1 MLLTRETD
9 YALRVLRG
17 LLDGEQRAVG
27 EISKQ
32 QMIPQQF
39 AYKIVKKLSRAGFVQ
54 VSRGVDGGCRL
65 IADLKKVS
73 LFDLMAAMEG
83 RCDVNA
89 CMDGNFVCPWREQN
103 GGCRVHDRLNDIQAK
118 MDETLHQCDLMSL
131 LAED

>member
-9 YALRVLRG
+9 YALRVLRS

-39 AYKIVKKLSRAGFVQ
+39 AYKIVKKLAHAGFVQ

-65 IADLKKVS
+65 IADLTKVS

-89 CMDGNFVCPWREQN
+89 CMDENFVCPWREQN
-103 GGCRVHDRLNDIQAK
+103 GGCRVHDHLSGIQAK
-118 MDETLHQCDLMSL
+118 LDDTLHQCDLMTL
-131 LAED
+131 LVED

>member
-9 YALRVLRG
+9 YALRVLRS
-17 LLDGEQRAVG
+17 LMDGEQRAVG
-27 EISKQ
+27 EISRQ

-65 IADLKKVS
+65 AADLKTVS

-89 CMDGNFVCPWREQN
+89 CMDENFVCPWREQN
-103 GGCRVHDRLNDIQAK
+103 GGCRVHDRLNGIQAK
-118 MDETLHQCDLMSL
+118 MDETLRNCDLMTL
-131 LAED
+131 LAEE